1 MNYLDTFNKVFNKK
15 HKGYFMT
22 REYRNPGP
30 LPALKILTVE
40 LWFIGYRNK
49 KKELVEKFE
58 YKGNVP
64 EIIVQQV
71 YNDLH
76 SKVLAYLFEEITTLF
91 LKYGEIKRVSDSD

>member
-1 MNYLDTFNKVFNKK
+1 MDYIDTFNKVFSKK

-22 REYRNPGP
+22 REYRTPGP

-58 YKGNVP
+58 YKGNIP
-64 EIIVQQV
+64 EVIVTQV
-71 YNDLH
+71 YKDLH
-76 SKVLAYLFEEITTLF
+76 SKVLEYLFEEITPLF
-91 LKYGEIKRVSDSD
+91 IKYGETK